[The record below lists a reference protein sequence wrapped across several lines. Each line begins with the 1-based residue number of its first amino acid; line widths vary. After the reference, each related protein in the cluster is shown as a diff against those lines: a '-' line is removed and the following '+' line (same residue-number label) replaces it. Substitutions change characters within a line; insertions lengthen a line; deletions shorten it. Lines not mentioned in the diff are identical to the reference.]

1 MVIKTQAGF
10 PYSLDISPISPDQA
24 IIGYGDSAI
33 KLWKCHQIE
42 SGRLGKPGDNKS
54 TLGRRSNFYE
64 STNFW
69 RGLRGQVERIQWHP
83 TTEGMAAY
91 STEYGHVGIYDVYNN
106 KNMTF
111 KEYHAVGAA
120 PSLAWAGDLSAVL
133 AKTNTDGSDTM
144 TDTLI
149 TCGGK
154 GGLFLRNAGHPNQAP
169 IPLTTVLEAIN
180 PDLYMLL
187 EAKTTLIR
195 TAVATN
201 SSFEYMALG
210 NSDGS
215 MEIYSLQTLKV
226 IYSSNHHR
234 KPITCLHWKG
244 KQHQGGRNRILLL
257 AF

>member
-1 MVIKTQAGF
+1 
-10 PYSLDISPISPDQA
+10 
-24 IIGYGDSAI
+24 
-33 KLWKCHQIE
+33 
-42 SGRLGKPGDNKS
+42 
-54 TLGRRSNFYE
+54 
-64 STNFW
+64 
-69 RGLRGQVERIQWHP
+69 
-83 TTEGMAAY
+83 MAAY